1 MLHGR
6 VLINSIALMVLS
18 CLLHSCCKEVCFDQ
32 HIRQLYFAGFTTVE
46 LEKIKVVKL
55 VKNSTTEVSSTD
67 ISPVGLF
74 QGNPIPI
81 YVTEGLLPDF
91 DYRVE
96 IEKINKSYA
105 ITDFVTEEERCR
117 CSRGSY
123 KEITSVKVD
132 GVENSPRDRYG
143 VTLNR

>member
-1 MLHGR
+1 MVNGR
-6 VLINSIALMVLS
+6 LLINSLVLIGLS

-32 HIRQLYFAGFTTVE
+32 DIRQLYFAGFTTLE

-67 ISPVGLF
+67 ISPAGLF

-81 YVTEGLLPDF
+81 YVTDGLSPGF

-117 CSRGSY
+117 CSTGSY
-123 KEITSVKVD
+123 KEITGVKVD
-132 GVENSPRDRYG
+132 GFENSPHRYG